1 MKLKNSK
8 LFWGD
13 VPQTPLV
20 ASASLLQAAERWA
33 GPGYE
38 ATRKRSVPT
47 LCPGIGRVLATPLI
61 TACYTRVHI
70 ASWYIVQGKAG

>member
-8 LFWGD
+8 LFWGSI
-13 VPQTPLV
+13 PQTPPPLV
-20 ASASLLQAAERWA
+20 SLLQAAESWA

-47 LCPGIGRVLATPLI
+47 LCPDIGRVLATPLVAI
-61 TACYTRVHI
+61 RWGQANEVEN
-70 ASWYIVQGKAG
+70 AEVNF